1 MGESPCPS
9 LSHKPVSPSAPPNS
23 PESPKESLFPNGF
36 PAEKQLFFR
45 LLATLEGLNM
55 ITDKDM
61 RERVKA
67 EAAFLGKLDPDSPLM
82 QAALWAGEG
91 TVNTSEAASAGSMAA
106 SMMEGA
112 TTETDHHRPRKQAQG
127 MLTAALLTMPQGSR
141 SCRVSNILE
150 EEEEEFKS

>member
-1 MGESPCPS
+1 MCSRIIAYNKQGGPAAQS
-9 LSHKPVSPSAPPNS
+9 LSEEV
-23 PESPKESLFPNGF
+23 
-36 PAEKQLFFR
+36 R
-45 LLATLEGLNM
+45 
-55 ITDKDM
+55 
-61 RERVKA
+61 
-67 EAAFLGKLDPDSPLM
+67 
-82 QAALWAGEG
+82 GEG